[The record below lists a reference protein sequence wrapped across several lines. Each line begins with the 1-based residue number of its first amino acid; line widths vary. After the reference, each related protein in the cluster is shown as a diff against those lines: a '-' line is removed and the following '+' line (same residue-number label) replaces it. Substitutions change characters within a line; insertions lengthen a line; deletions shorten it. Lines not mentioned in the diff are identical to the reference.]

1 MTILQSF
8 MCSLL
13 AVSSLWSQPQNIS
26 LSNSRIVPSTETTTY
41 DYSVYE
47 AMLES
52 YHEWGSEFVHYDDIR
67 SLGVFRGFTCYIHR
81 ETNEPMPYYSYYLMD
96 SEGIPFELYIFRPN
110 SAHATT
116 FATSEYTTHQMLKK
130 GFAST
135 PHIEATSI
143 SPYVDFSLY
152 GNIFSGSDLGLYS
165 VIIECDTTTFYF
177 SRSYYDLEKGGS
189 LLESVLLSEHKECGC
204 LVSRLIDPDTTVS
217 ATNEFLQMV
226 GLEEYCRKD
235 ITVLTDRYM
244 CFRFVSTTALAAAC
258 FLAAIYLAWLCR
270 KKLA

>member
-1 MTILQSF
+1 MESPPKRISGHVCSMPPVKTITVYTLEEYEAF
-8 MCSLL
+8 LL
-13 AVSSLWSQPQNIS
+13 SDPQWSKSHITYEEIRP
-26 LSNSRIVPSTETTTY
+26 LGEFCGFTYRINGKTKEILY
-41 DYSVYE
+41 DYAY
-47 AMLES
+47 
-52 YHEWGSEFVHYDDIR
+52 
-67 SLGVFRGFTCYIHR
+67 C
-81 ETNEPMPYYSYYLMD
+81 YYLMD
-96 SEGIPFELYIFRPN
+96 SYGIPFKVWISCLDSPFV
-110 SAHATT
+110 TT
-116 FATSEYTTHQMLKK
+116 FATSEYITHQMLKK

-135 PHIEATSI
+135 PHIEAASI
-143 SPYVDFSLY
+143 SPYVVFSLY
-152 GNIFSGSDLGLYS
+152 GNIFSGSDLGISS
-165 VIIECDTTTFYF
+165 VVIECGTICFEFMRIYN
-177 SRSYYDLEKGGS
+177 DLEKD
-189 LLESVLLSEHKECGC
+189 ESIYDRVLLSEHKECGC